1 MKLSA
6 SSFFVHNSSL
16 RNRAENNVLPRH
28 VFAVLTGKRWAKKSV
43 KIFDAHTVAL
53 GLLSEFQSYKV

>member
-28 VFAVLTGKRWAKKSV
+28 VFAVLTGGRKKSV
-43 KIFDAHTVAL
+43 QIFDAHTVAL